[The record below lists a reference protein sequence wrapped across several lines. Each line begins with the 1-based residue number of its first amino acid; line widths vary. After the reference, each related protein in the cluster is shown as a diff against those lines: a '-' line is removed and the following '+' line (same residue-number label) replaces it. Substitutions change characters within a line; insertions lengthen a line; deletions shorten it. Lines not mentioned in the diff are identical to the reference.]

1 MDNTLRIVETR
12 IIRSPAMGPE
22 PCNTLVFLRCLVPGL
37 DIPVMN
43 DELARHK
50 IRFQTEFRLDGYLQS
65 QYEWYKENTL
75 VSATASLR
83 FLNTTTDLSF
93 LMAVDTV
100 TSELKQ
106 LDGSLAFEVGL
117 AAWFQDDAWFAGGE
131 ELVLTASLTAYVLC
145 FEPRAERPP
154 SGVQRTPWAVA
165 IDEQMRL
172 SDMLGKRAK
181 PRGTVSIPHE
191 LNPCDLSTRGTRRP
205 GD

>member
-1 MDNTLRIVETR
+1 MADSLKIANTR
-12 IIRSPAMGPE
+12 ILRSPAAGPE

-37 DIPVMN
+37 DVPVMN
-43 DELARHK
+43 DEHVRSK
-50 IRFQTEFRLDGYLQS
+50 IRFQTEFRVDGYVQS
-65 QYEWYKENTL
+65 QFDWYKENTL

-100 TSELKQ
+100 APELQQ

-145 FEPRAERPP
+145 FEPRSQRPA
-154 SGVQRTPWAVA
+154 SGLQRTPWASAVREGPGLA
-165 IDEQMRL
+165 DMRRKRVKPAGAGAL
-172 SDMLGKRAK
+172 SRE
-181 PRGTVSIPHE
+181 PIPCRGRISGE
-191 LNPCDLSTRGTRRP
+191 R
-205 GD
+205 